1 MAVWYPAEE
10 KEALHAYARSATG
23 SVALDAAPSR
33 RQRYPFILFSHGW
46 EGCGTQSVF
55 LTEQLAR
62 AGYVIAAPDHR
73 DAGCSVDGRKLPR
86 IHLPQL
92 PFTAPGR
99 WQESSYDD
107 RREDLEKALDWMLE
121 SADFRGSI
129 DTSRIGAMG
138 HSLGGYSVLGL
149 AGAWKSWKDPR
160 IAAVLA
166 LSPYVKPFL
175 LHQRLRSVD
184 VPVMYEGARFDLG
197 VTPSLRGPSGAFAQS
212 EDPKYYVELP
222 GGSHFEWTNAAC
234 FGHSRIE
241 DCLQKRASVR
251 LIVDYS
257 VAFFDCYLKRRPEDL
272 RRLDG
277 AGLRAYRHA
286 EPH

>member
-10 KEALHAYARSATG
+10 KERPHAYARSATG
-23 SVALDAAPSR
+23 SVALDAAPA
-33 RQRYPFILFSHGW
+33 QHERYPLILFSHGW

-62 AGYVIAAPDHR
+62 AGYIVAAPDHR
-73 DAGCSVDGRKLPR
+73 DAGCSVDGRKLQR
-86 IHLPQL
+86 LHLPRL

-99 WQESSYDD
+99 WQESSYED
-107 RREDLEKALDWMLE
+107 RREDLEKTLDWLLD

-129 DTSRIGAMG
+129 DPSRIGAMG

-149 AGAWKSWKDPR
+149 AGAWNTWKDAR
-160 IAAVLA
+160 ITAVLA

-175 LHQRLRSVD
+175 LHQRLFSVD
-184 VPVMYEGARFDLG
+184 VPVMYQGARFDLG

-212 EDPKYYVELP
+212 QAPKYYVELP
-222 GGSHFEWTNAAC
+222 SGSHFEWTNAAC
-234 FGHSRIE
+234 FGHSRIDE
-241 DCLQKRASVR
+241 CLQKRASPR

-257 VAFFDCYLKRRPEDL
+257 VAFFDCYLKRHPEGL
-272 RRLDG
+272 ERLDG
-277 AGLRAYRHA
+277 VGLRAYRH
-286 EPH
+286 EQH